1 MSTPT
6 IAVETNSRPAGSSM
20 KATGAAATSQA
31 ARQTAG
37 RASRLPASARVTRP
51 SAASPRACSRRVS
64 DIRCRSRVELSRS
77 SSEESTRAS
86 TANSCS
92 SLVAEAAGGAR
103 ERGEAADARVVRQLE
118 RHAEVGD
125 GGELVL
131 EVEARVDRVPGDVVA
146 AARPG
151 VLGHLAA
158 EGVAQRRRLVGL
170 QAEALAPARVDD
182 PVHVVAAVEVREEQR
197 RVGQL
202 LLQQVEHGARRV
214 RERPVGRGRRGRGS
228 RDGADVHCDH
238 CGRNTRDGGAKSR
251 QKYDPAPC
259 DSPRF

>member
-51 SAASPRACSRRVS
+51 SAASPRACSRSVS

-92 SLVAEAAGGAR
+92 SLVAEAAGRAR

-146 AARPG
+146 AAR
-151 VLGHLAA
+151 
-158 EGVAQRRRLVGL
+158 RRRPRPSGRRRSR
-170 QAEALAPARVDD
+170 AAASPGWPAGRSS
-182 PVHVVAAVEVREEQR
+182 R
-197 RVGQL
+197 RRGCRRS
-202 LLQQVEHGARRV
+202 GARC
-214 RERPVGRGRRGRGS
+214 GRGRGARGTAS
-228 RDGADVHCDH
+228 RPAAAARA
-238 CGRNTRDGGAKSR
+238 GRARSASRPRTTGRRRSSR
-251 QKYDPAPC
+251 QRQ
-259 DSPRF
+259 S